1 MIISCFRLKS
11 VFNIIISVSAM
22 IPGGI
27 DRYTSINQVRCQEG
41 ENVTIYPQNLNT
53 SGIIDFLQTSPI
65 VSMAGRRPQLKLRFT
80 ATPLRGVL
88 TLGSKTVAEG
98 TYFSQR
104 DVDMGILK
112 YSHDHSDSLM
122 DRIGIAAFLTGES
135 VGSPGK
141 DLLVFETTLNV
152 TITPVNDRMPF
163 LVTKNP
169 SMVVVRGQAK
179 TINADMLEV
188 RDQDTAAED
197 IIYTILDNSLQGKIV
212 FRDRLSHSVTRFTQK
227 DINDDRVLYLHDGS
241 SAQTQFYF
249 SVTDGRFQPRETGL
263 SRHFRIHVIPL
274 TLGLA
279 NHTAIAVEQGTTT
292 AFVTVANMGAATNGR
307 REDIQYSVT
316 SGPRAGQL
324 LVEDRQVNTS
334 IILSG
339 ENIFETLKNIFSNE
353 KYLQAEVFWQTNID
367 RDEVIYMQTDMSRAN
382 DSFTVDITNE
392 DNKIAGITFNIT
404 VKPLVKREISL
415 VAVIDNSTPLTTRHL
430 DATKLA
436 GLTNSNPVYY
446 LLSSPK
452 LGKIKRILKTSRTR
466 EPRSIRDREV
476 WHFTHEDIKNGVIYF
491 VGSGAAIE
499 ANTSDVFEY
508 RLSAP
513 GVQPARSHFA
523 FVVGPSGE
531 QI

>member
-1 MIISCFRLKS
+1 
-11 VFNIIISVSAM
+11 
-22 IPGGI
+22 
-27 DRYTSINQVRCQEG
+27 
-41 ENVTIYPQNLNT
+41 
-53 SGIIDFLQTSPI
+53 
-65 VSMAGRRPQLKLRFT
+65 MAGRRPQLKLRFT

-88 TLGSKTVAEG
+88 TLGSKTVSEG

-339 ENIFETLKNIFSNE
+339 EHIFKTMK
-353 KYLQAEVFWQTNID
+353 KYLFQ
-367 RDEVIYMQTDMSRAN
+367 
-382 DSFTVDITNE
+382 
-392 DNKIAGITFNIT
+392 
-404 VKPLVKREISL
+404 
-415 VAVIDNSTPLTTRHL
+415 
-430 DATKLA
+430 
-436 GLTNSNPVYY
+436 
-446 LLSSPK
+446 
-452 LGKIKRILKTSRTR
+452 
-466 EPRSIRDREV
+466 
-476 WHFTHEDIKNGVIYF
+476 
-491 VGSGAAIE
+491 
-499 ANTSDVFEY
+499 
-508 RLSAP
+508 
-513 GVQPARSHFA
+513 
-523 FVVGPSGE
+523 
-531 QI
+531 